1 MIAYAKVTA
10 KSGHF
15 YAVAK
20 VFWEAF
26 SALLCS
32 CYKTVYPTEHL
43 LSTTRTI
50 WGRSFEVRLK
60 YLLCIVYWPLHQP
73 TVMIFFLTWSPS
85 FSPQTLR
92 YLSTCDTLQKQHCR
106 KKWKGEKWGTSP
118 PAPCL
123 SLQSYFYLP
132 RSNLSSRR
140 GGPSQ
145 HGVPAFPLC
154 YS

>member
-1 MIAYAKVTA
+1 MRLLRCSGKHLAHCYAAARVL
-10 KSGHF
+10 S
-15 YAVAK
+15 V
-20 VFWEAF
+20 VFQVKQVPWYC
-26 SALLCS
+26 LV
-32 CYKTVYPTEHL
+32 KTVYPTEHL

-50 WGRSFEVRLK
+50 WGKVEVSFIQ
-60 YLLCIVYWPLHQP
+60 YVYRPLSQP
-73 TVMIFFLTWSPS
+73 TVMNYSFLTWSPS
-85 FSPQTLR
+85 FSPQTQR
-92 YLSTCDTLQKQHCR
+92 YLSTCDTLQKWHCR
-106 KKWKGEKWGTSP
+106 KKWKGEKWGTPP

-132 RSNLSSRR
+132 GSNLSSRR